1 MDLYEVVEKRR
12 TIRDFESIA
21 IPADVVE
28 RIIGAGLKAPTN
40 DHMRDWHYIV
50 IQDKNVVMQ
59 LLDIIPK
66 GISKEDMNQLIVEW
80 NLSDGEQQECY
91 RKAVPK
97 QHKMLLDASV
107 VVIPLLKQKTDI
119 LHPDNISHLNGFASI
134 WCSIENIFL
143 AATAEGYACTLRV
156 PLGNEGEWARD
167 VLGYPEDYFMPCFI
181 GMGKPKADA
190 DVIKQKDIEVKKRIH
205 WNRW

>member
-1 MDLYEVVEKRR
+1 MEFYEVVEKRR

-21 IPADVVE
+21 IPTHIIE
-28 RIIGAGLKAPTN
+28 RIIEAGLKAPTN
-40 DHMRDWHYIV
+40 DHMRDWHYVV
-50 IQDKNVVMQ
+50 IQDKSVIMK

-66 GISKEDMNQLIVEW
+66 GISEEDMNQLIIDW
-80 NLSDGEQQECY
+80 NLSDSEQQECY
-91 RKAVPK
+91 RNAVPK

-134 WCSIENIFL
+134 WCSVENIFL

-156 PLGNEGEWARD
+156 PLGDEGEWARD
-167 VLGYPEDYFMPCFI
+167 VLGYPEDYFMPCFLGI
-181 GMGKPKADA
+181 GKPKKDA
-190 DVIKQKDIEVKKRIH
+190 DIVKQKDIEVNERIH
-205 WNRW
+205 WDRW

>member
-1 MDLYEVVEKRR
+1 MDFYEVIEKRR
-12 TIRDFESIA
+12 TIRDFENIA
-21 IPADVVE
+21 IPTEVIG
-28 RIIGAGLKAPTN
+28 RIIEAGLKAPTN
-40 DHMRDWHYIV
+40 DHMRDWHYVV
-50 IQDKNVVMQ
+50 IQDKKVVMQ

-66 GISKEDMNQLIVEW
+66 GISKEDMNQLIIDW
-80 NLSDGEQQECY
+80 NLSDREQQECY

-134 WCSIENIFL
+134 WCSVENIFL
-143 AATAEGYACTLRV
+143 ATTAEGYACTLRV

-167 VLGYPEDYFMPCFI
+167 VLGYPKDYFMPCFI
-181 GMGKPKADA
+181 GIGKPKADA
-190 DVIKQKDIEVKKRIH
+190 DVVKQKNIDVKERIH
-205 WNRW
+205 WDRW